1 MTTRIIAALIAVP
14 VVILPVY
21 LGGLWCTFLFLAVA
35 LAAGYEFYH
44 LLEAGGYRPIRMVGL
59 LWLVPLVLSGWRP
72 DIFPLSAVLVIGL
85 IVTLTATLPRPEDPI
100 GVWMSTTAVALYL
113 GVVASQTLA
122 LRQLPLG
129 LWWLLF
135 GLVVTWSNDAA
146 AYFTGVTLGRH
157 KLWPRIS
164 PKKTWEGTI
173 GGWIA
178 ATLAA
183 VIVVWWS
190 PLEAPLWIAALVGV
204 ACGVLGLLGDLSISM
219 LKRQAGLKDSGHFL
233 PGHGGILDR
242 LDSLLFVL
250 PFVATL
256 VLMQFV

>member
-1 MTTRIIAALIAVP
+1 M
-14 VVILPVY
+14 
-21 LGGLWCTFLFLAVA
+21 
-35 LAAGYEFYH
+35 
-44 LLEAGGYRPIRMVGL
+44 
-59 LWLVPLVLSGWRP
+59 
-72 DIFPLSAVLVIGL
+72 FPLPAVLVVGL
-85 IVTLTATLPRPEDPI
+85 IVTLAATLPHPEDPL
-100 GVWMSTTAVALYL
+100 GTWMSTSAVALYL

-129 LWWLLF
+129 LWWLVF
-135 GLVVTWSNDAA
+135 GLAVTWLNDAA

-157 KLWPRIS
+157 KLWIRIS

-178 ATLAA
+178 ATVAA
-183 VIVVWWS
+183 VLVVWLS
-190 PLEAPLWIAALVGV
+190 PLNTPLWIAAIVGMI
-204 ACGVLGLLGDLSISM
+204 CGVLGLLGDLSISM
-219 LKRQAGLKDSGHFL
+219 LKRQVGLKDSGHFL

-256 VLMQFV
+256 VLLQYL